1 MLKKQ
6 QILVIGSVVILM
18 AVLLSLNIKGLVKP
32 NEEQGAENQQP
43 STETSAATYTLE
55 QASEA
60 ARLDLNANLAQQ
72 IKELEASH
80 KSSSGEEKLE
90 VEKKLAQ
97 NWDDVNKPAPAAY
110 YYEMIAEKE
119 GNFDNWLKAGDRFT
133 DAYQNTQD
141 SLIQPALMQK
151 ATVAYQKAVELD
163 KNSLDARTG
172 LGVAYVNGSGNP
184 MEGIQLL
191 LAVVKEDP
199 KNIKANMN
207 LGLFSMKS
215 GQFDKAVDR
224 FKTVV
229 AQKPDPEAW
238 FYLAST
244 YENLGM
250 VDDAITAYLKC
261 KELAADPSLGQFV
274 DRKIKELKK

>member
-6 QILVIGSVVILM
+6 QILVIGSVVIIM

-32 NEEQGAENQQP
+32 AEEKGVISQP
-43 STETSAATYTLE
+43 ATPITAFTVE
-55 QASEA
+55 QASET
-60 ARLDLNANLAQQ
+60 ARQDLNANLAQQ
-72 IKELEASH
+72 IKDLETSL
-80 KSSSGEEKLE
+80 KSSSEDEK
-90 VEKKLAQ
+90 VTVQKTLAQ
-97 NWDDVNKPAPAAY
+97 NWDDVNKPAPAAF

-119 GNFDNWLKAGDRFT
+119 GNFDNWLITGDRFT
-133 DAYQNTQD
+133 EAYQNTQD

-151 ATVAYQKAVELD
+151 ATLAYQKAVELN
-163 KNSLDARTG
+163 KNSLDAKTG
-172 LGVAYVNGSGNP
+172 LGMAYVNGSANP
-184 MEGIQLL
+184 MQGIQLL
-191 LAVVKEDP
+191 LGVVKEDP
-199 KNIKANMN
+199 KNIKANLN

-215 GQFDKAVDR
+215 GQFDKAVER

-229 AQKPDPEAW
+229 AQKSDPEAW
-238 FYLAST
+238 FYLASS

-250 VDDAITAYLKC
+250 VDEAVTAYQKC